1 MKLLETMRHGQ
12 SVNSENVQD
21 PNEYDPYRM
30 LAAEIVISAV
40 EDWRQLIYERA
51 WENPII
57 RRGYDFDSIRWFF
70 RSGWCG
76 LLMQNFNT
84 TPEVIL
90 KLLEQELEDAKNAN
104 AAQMKKIR
112 KQHRSSK
119 GGLGRER
126 IRQRDLRNNNK
137 SKGNK

>member
-21 PNEYDPYRM
+21 PNEYDPYRL

-40 EDWRQLIYERA
+40 EDWRQLIYERE
-51 WENPII
+51 WETPSMK
-57 RRGYDFDSIRWFF
+57 RGYGFDSIRWFF

-90 KLLEQELEDAKNAN
+90 KLLEQELEDAKNASGE
-104 AAQMKKIR
+104 QLKKIR
-112 KQHRSSK
+112 RQHRVSK
-119 GGLGRER
+119 RGVAYER
-126 IRQRDLRNNNK
+126 IRQRDCSDNHK
-137 SKGNK
+137 GKGNK